1 METHFSNEE
10 FTQSTVANSIYHKL
24 KEYWLIVDESSQ
36 ISALLDPRIKLIAF
50 DNDDEKKKVK
60 DLILELTEY
69 YEVSQVQITD
79 NATTG
84 DEIIN
89 TRNYFR
95 RLREQNLAINNPSF
109 TTTSRTTNIES
120 NTLSGSKNQIQN
132 ELTRYI
138 SIPLE
143 DKIEPLDWWY
153 VQRKEYPILSRIAR
167 DYLVIQATSVASE
180 QAFSIAGQTITSQR
194 NRLDPDT
201 AQASLCLKS
210 WIQNKICED

>member
-10 FTQSTVANSIYHKL
+10 FTQSTVANSIYYKL

-36 ISALLDPRIKLIAF
+36 ISALLDPYIKLIAF
-50 DNDDEKKKVK
+50 DNNDEKKKVK

-84 DEIIN
+84 DKIIN
-89 TRNYFR
+89 TYNYFCH
-95 RLREQNLAINNPSF
+95 LREQNLAINNPSF
-109 TTTSRTTNIES
+109 TTISRTTNIES

-138 SIPLE
+138 SISLK
-143 DKIEPLDWWY
+143 DKIEPLD
-153 VQRKEYPILSRIAR
+153 
-167 DYLVIQATSVASE
+167 
-180 QAFSIAGQTITSQR
+180 
-194 NRLDPDT
+194 
-201 AQASLCLKS
+201 
-210 WIQNKICED
+210 